1 MEPEQTES
9 SPRVGRRERKK
20 RESEQR
26 IRTTALQLFR
36 EKGYEAT
43 TVEEIAERAD
53 VSKGTFFNY
62 FPRKDSLLEALAQ
75 DLVEELLDELGP
87 VESWEGT
94 AHDQLLRVFMRI
106 GDFVARD
113 PELSKV
119 MLIENL
125 RRFWLRT
132 EPDPMEEEFRDI
144 MHYVLRRGVERGEV
158 DRGAEVELSAKL
170 VEAAYFTTMVDWMR
184 RGAPGDVYR
193 RELTLKFEIIFRGLK
208 PRGEG

>member
-158 DRGAEVELSAKL
+158 DGGAEVELSAKL